1 MKKRILS
8 LILTLALCTG
18 LAVPAFAAGTTVSLP
33 QFKEYPKTTFALT
46 NVQDTYTVSMVTSR
60 WDNANSKVVFEEET
74 HPVYRIATTGSML
87 KYSIGEVD
95 AFFYP
100 GITDLLLPQDGKYTS
115 LAEGYGQVTHMT
127 GPASGEY
134 EMAQDLYV
142 AGEPF
147 IYEMCIMADGAYSS
161 VFYFTYEDL
170 SAYEVKEDQTTPV
183 APVEPAFTDVPSTA
197 YYYEPVK
204 WAVENGVT
212 SGTTATTFSPNNT
225 CTNAHILT
233 FMWRAAGSP
242 ESAGKSPFTNL
253 TGQEYY
259 AKAAAWAYEK
269 GMISGTTFDAS
280 KACTRAMTM
289 EYFWKQ
295 AGSPE
300 TAISDKFTDV
310 AASTSYAQAVAWAVA
325 NGVTAGT
332 SDSTFS
338 PDNTCTRGQIVTF
351 LYRALV

>member
-1 MKKRILS
+1 MKKFLTAILC
-8 LILTLALCTG
+8 AVMLCSS
-18 LAVPAFAAGTTVSLP
+18 AAAFTIEDISSEEIFTPEFIEKEAAELEK
-33 QFKEYPKTTFALT
+33 QKEQEQA
-46 NVQDTYTVSMVTSR
+46 S
-60 WDNANSKVVFEEET
+60 
-74 HPVYRIATTGSML
+74 
-87 KYSIGEVD
+87 
-95 AFFYP
+95 
-100 GITDLLLPQDGKYTS
+100 
-115 LAEGYGQVTHMT
+115 QV
-127 GPASGEY
+127 
-134 EMAQDLYV
+134 LV
-142 AGEPF
+142 
-147 IYEMCIMADGAYSS
+147 
-161 VFYFTYEDL
+161 
-170 SAYEVKEDQTTPV
+170 
-183 APVEPAFTDVPSTA
+183 FTDVPATA
-197 YYYEPVK
+197 YYYQPVML
-204 WAVENGVT
+204 AVANGIT

-242 ESAGKSPFTNL
+242 EPAGKSPFTNL

-259 AKAAAWAYEK
+259 AKAAMWAYEK

-295 AGSPE
+295 AGSPK

-310 AASTSYAQAVAWAVA
+310 PATASYAQAVAWGVA